1 MALRVQSRHDPGH
14 AGIVPI
20 ASRDIMQQFQGLCGV
35 VTLMAIAWLLSENR
49 RRIVW
54 RPVLMGLALQVL
66 FAALILRTPWGA
78 PFFDACGNAVNT
90 LLGFCDRG
98 TDFLF
103 KHVSQLSDRNQHLEG
118 PLVNLAFRV
127 LPSIIFFSAILA
139 VLYHLGVMQFIVR
152 IIAWVMIKTMRT
164 SGAET
169 LSVAANIFVGQTEAP
184 LLVQPFLA
192 RMTRSEIMTIMLAG
206 FATIAG
212 GVMAL
217 YVAMLTPVLGP
228 DIAGHLIASS
238 VMGAPASIL
247 FAKILLPE
255 TETPAT
261 LGDLH
266 VPLPRTSTN
275 LIEAFSEG
283 ASEGMKL
290 TISVCGLLIAFVAAM
305 EMVNALLGW
314 GPTIPG
320 LGLKIPAT
328 SMQAIFG
335 WVFRPIAWTLGTSW
349 QEAEVVGTL
358 LGEKIVLTELI
369 AYTDLARPEIA
380 RQLSPRSAT
389 ITAYALCGFANFA
402 SIGIQVGGIGAMAP
416 ERKATISALA
426 MKAMIGGAL
435 ASAMTGA
442 IAGLMI

>member
-1 MALRVQSRHDPGH
+1 
-14 AGIVPI
+14 
-20 ASRDIMQQFQGLCGV
+20 MQQFQGLIGI
-35 VTLMAIAWLLSENR
+35 VTLMGIAWLLSENR
-49 RRIVW
+49 RRIDW
-54 RPVLMGLALQVL
+54 RPVLMGLGLQVA
-66 FAALILRTPWGA
+66 FAALILRTSWGA
-78 PFFDACGNAVNT
+78 PFFNACGDVINT

-103 KHVSQLSDRNQHLEG
+103 KHVSQLNNRNQLDG

-139 VLYHLGVMQFIVR
+139 VLYHLGVMQFVVR
-152 IIAWVMIKTMRT
+152 IIAWVMIKTMKT

-192 RMTRSEIMTIMLAG
+192 RMTRSEILTIMLAG

-217 YVAMLTPVLGP
+217 YVGMLRPVLGP
-228 DIAGHLIASS
+228 EIAGHLMASS

-255 TETPAT
+255 TETPTT
-261 LGDLH
+261 LGD
-266 VPLPRTSTN
+266 VNIPLPRTSSN
-275 LIEAFSEG
+275 VIEAFSEG
-283 ASEGMKL
+283 ANEGLKL
-290 TISVCGLLIAFVAAM
+290 TLSVCGLLIAFVAAM
-305 EMVNALLGW
+305 EMINAFLGW
-314 GPTIPG
+314 GPSIPLIG
-320 LGLKIPAT
+320 VRIPPT
-328 SMQAIFG
+328 SMQEVFG

-349 QEAEVVGTL
+349 EESKVVGSL

-380 RQLSPRSAT
+380 SQLSPRSAK

-402 SIGIQVGGIGAMAP
+402 SIGIQVGGIGAIAP
-416 ERKATISALA
+416 ERKATISQLA

-442 IAGLMI
+442 IAGIMIR

>member
-1 MALRVQSRHDPGH
+1 
-14 AGIVPI
+14 
-20 ASRDIMQQFQGLCGV
+20 MQQYQGLIGIFV
-35 VTLMAIAWLLSENR
+35 LMAFAWLLSENR

-54 RPVLMGLALQVL
+54 RPVLVGLGLQIL
-66 FAALILRTPWGA
+66 FAAFILKTPWGA
-78 PFFDACGNAVNT
+78 PFFHGCGKAIDT

-103 KHVSQLSDRNQHLEG
+103 KHVSQLSSRDQHLEG

-139 VLYHLGVMQFIVR
+139 VLYHIGIMQFIVR
-152 IIAWVMIKTMRT
+152 IIAWVMVKTMKT

-217 YVAMLTPVLGP
+217 YVGMLKPLLGP

-247 FAKILLPE
+247 FAKILVPE

-266 VPLPRTSTN
+266 VPLPQTSTN
-275 LIEAFSEG
+275 VIEAFSEG

-290 TISVCGLLIAFVAAM
+290 TLSVCALLIAFIAAM
-305 EMVNALLGW
+305 EMINALLGW
-314 GPTIPG
+314 GPTIP
-320 LGLKIPAT
+320 LLDIKLPAT
-328 SMQAIFG
+328 SMQEIFG
-335 WVFRPIAWTLGTSW
+335 WLFRPIAWTLGITW
-349 QEAEVVGTL
+349 QEANVVGTL

-369 AYTDLARPEIA
+369 AYTDLAKPETVQ
-380 RQLSPRSAT
+380 QLSPRSAK
-389 ITAYALCGFANFA
+389 IAAYALCGFANFA

-416 ERKATISALA
+416 ERKSTISQLA

>member
-1 MALRVQSRHDPGH
+1 
-14 AGIVPI
+14 
-20 ASRDIMQQFQGLCGV
+20 MQQYQGLIGI
-35 VTLMAIAWLLSENR
+35 VTLMGIAWLMSENR
-49 RRIVW
+49 RRIIW
-54 RPVLMGLALQVL
+54 RPVLVGLGLQIL
-66 FAALILRTPWGA
+66 FAAFILKTPWGA
-78 PFFDACGNAVNT
+78 PFFDGCGKAIDT

-103 KHVSQLSDRNQHLEG
+103 KHVSQLSDRDQHLDG

-139 VLYHLGVMQFIVR
+139 VLYHLGIMQFIVR
-152 IIAWVMIKTMRT
+152 IIAWVMVKTMKT

-192 RMTRSEIMTIMLAG
+192 KMTRSEIMTIMLAG

-217 YVAMLTPVLGP
+217 YVAMLKPLLGP
-228 DIAGHLIASS
+228 EIAGHLIASS

-247 FAKILLPE
+247 FAKIMVPE
-255 TETPAT
+255 TETPTT
-261 LGDLH
+261 LGDVR
-266 VPLPRTSTN
+266 VPLPQTSSN
-275 LIEAFSEG
+275 VIEAFSEG
-283 ASEGMKL
+283 ANEGLKL
-290 TISVCGLLIAFVAAM
+290 TLSVCGLLIAFIAAM
-305 EMVNALLGW
+305 EMFNALLGW
-314 GPTIPG
+314 GPTIPL
-320 LGLKIPAT
+320 LGIGIPKT
-328 SMQAIFG
+328 SMQELFG
-335 WVFRPIAWTLGTSW
+335 WAFRPIAWTLGTTW
-349 QEAEVVGTL
+349 AEAQVVGRL

-369 AYTDLARPEIA
+369 AYTDLARPETVQ
-380 RQLSPRSAT
+380 QLSPRSAK
-389 ITAYALCGFANFA
+389 IAAYALCGFANFA
-402 SIGIQVGGIGAMAP
+402 SVGIQVGGIGAMAP
-416 ERKATISALA
+416 ERKATISQLA